1 VLPRRRR
8 RELEPPRTLLGGL
21 VDLNSAP
28 AAELARLPGLDAR
41 CAEMIVVLRE
51 HMDGF
56 ASHGQLATM
65 LDLPPDVVSDLRDCT
80 VLLPR

>member
-1 VLPRRRR
+1 MLPRRRR

-28 AAELARLPGLDAR
+28 ADELARLPGLDAR
-41 CAEMIVVLRE
+41 SAEMIVVLRE
-51 HMDGF
+51 CMDGF
-56 ASHGQLATM
+56 TSHAQLATM
-65 LDLPPDVVSDLRDCT
+65 LDLPAHVVSDLRDCT